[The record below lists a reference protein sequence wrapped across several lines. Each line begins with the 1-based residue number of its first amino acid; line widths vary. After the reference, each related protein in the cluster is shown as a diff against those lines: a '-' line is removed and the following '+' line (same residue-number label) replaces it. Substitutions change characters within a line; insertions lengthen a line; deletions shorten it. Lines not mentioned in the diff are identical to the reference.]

1 MQTKINIKNFFLFF
15 FLLLFFISASGQ
27 NINLD
32 SDETEINTNKNAIK
46 NNIKSSELV
55 NYKKYCITN
64 YKGKYEISL
73 LDDGSHKGYFN
84 LYDNYENLIKTT
96 QGEWILRDE
105 GVYGS
110 AYVLTFEFKG
120 VNSNLPSMK
129 FTCQYNGSGQ
139 LQAIIDNQDRTWN
152 MCR

>member
-32 SDETEINTNKNAIK
+32 SDETEINTNKNAI
-46 NNIKSSELV
+46 NNTIKSSVSV
-55 NYKKYCITN
+55 NDKKFCVTN

-73 LDDGSHKGYFN
+73 LNDGSHKGYFN
-84 LYDNYENLIKTT
+84 LYDNYENLLKTT

-110 AYVLTFEFKG
+110 AYVLTFEFTG
-120 VNSNLPSMK
+120 INSNLPSMK

-139 LQAIIDNQDRTWN
+139 LQALIDNQDRTWN

>member
-1 MQTKINIKNFFLFF
+1 MKFFLTICI
-15 FLLLFFISASGQ
+15 LLVSFSIAAQ
-27 NINLD
+27 
-32 SDETEINTNKNAIK
+32 T
-46 NNIKSSELV
+46 
-55 NYKKYCITN
+55 KKYCVTN
-64 YKGKYEISL
+64 NKGKYEISL

-84 LYDNYENLIKTT
+84 LYDSYGSLLKTT

-110 AYVLTFEFKG
+110 AYILTFEFTG

-139 LQAIIDNQDRTWN
+139 LQALIDNQDRTWN

>member
-1 MQTKINIKNFFLFF
+1 MKKLLIIT
-15 FLLLFFISASGQ
+15 LLFFSFL
-27 NINLD
+27 INAQ
-32 SDETEINTNKNAIK
+32 S
-46 NNIKSSELV
+46 
-55 NYKKYCITN
+55 KKYCITN

-139 LQAIIDNQDRTWN
+139 LQALIDNQDRTWN

>member
-1 MQTKINIKNFFLFF
+1 MQTKINSSIFYL
-15 FLLLFFISASGQ
+15 FLLLFVTSASGQ

-32 SDETEINTNKNAIK
+32 SDETEINTNKNVIK
-46 NNIKSSELV
+46 NNIKSSESV
-55 NYKKYCITN
+55 NYKKYCIAN

-84 LYDNYENLIKTT
+84 LYDNYDNLLKTT

-110 AYVLTFEFKG
+110 AYVLTFEFTG

-139 LQAIIDNQDRTWN
+139 LQALIDNQDRTWN

>member
-1 MQTKINIKNFFLFF
+1 MKK
-15 FLLLFFISASGQ
+15 LLLITLVFFSFSISAQ
-27 NINLD
+27 
-32 SDETEINTNKNAIK
+32 T
-46 NNIKSSELV
+46 
-55 NYKKYCITN
+55 KKYCVTN
-64 YKGKYEISL
+64 NKGKYEISL

-84 LYDNYENLIKTT
+84 LYDSYGSLLKTT

-110 AYVLTFEFKG
+110 AYILTFEFTG

-139 LQAIIDNQDRTWN
+139 LQALIDNQDRTWN